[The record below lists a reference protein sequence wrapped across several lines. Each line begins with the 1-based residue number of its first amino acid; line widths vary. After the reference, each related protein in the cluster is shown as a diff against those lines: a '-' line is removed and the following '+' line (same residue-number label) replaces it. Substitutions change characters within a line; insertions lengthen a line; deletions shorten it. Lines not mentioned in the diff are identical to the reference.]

1 MNWGGR
7 GKESTVNSLQPTVYS
22 RQSKRREE
30 KRREENSCQNDTE
43 WVISAS
49 VSMQHYS
56 KLRVWERSH
65 RLVLELYQVT
75 QAFPVAERYGLTSQL
90 RRAAVSV
97 PTNIAE
103 GSKRTSHKDFAH
115 FLNIAEGSLAE
126 TEYLILVSRDLG
138 LIPAPLASKQL
149 SEVAELLR
157 MLHGLRVTIQK
168 ES

>member
-1 MNWGGR
+1 
-7 GKESTVNSLQPTVYS
+7 
-22 RQSKRREE
+22 
-30 KRREENSCQNDTE
+30 
-43 WVISAS
+43 
-49 VSMQHYS
+49 MQHYS
-56 KLRVWERSH
+56 KLRVWQRSH
-65 RLVLELYQVT
+65 RLVLELYRVT
-75 QAFPVAERYGLTSQL
+75 QAFPVAARYGLTSQL

-138 LIPAPLASKQL
+138 LIPPPVAGKQL
-149 SEVAELLR
+149 AEVAELLR